1 MKKIRNLFRL
11 LAVLSS
17 GRWGIALISAIFP
30 SIIMMGFGVFLAIK
44 YGYLLEMSIAIA
56 VSTLVFTI
64 PLFISSRS
72 SRDSSSRS
80 SRRSSSTEP
89 FSNKESDGLGEDASE
104 SESESESQHNKAD
117 INDVLVKASTDWSQ
131 KELSIWNDSKHHVRQ
146 QLMVD
151 IEWGNLDQTGLEVLE
166 FVAKKFDKKSLD
178 FSIPE
183 GLKLFEE
190 VSRRYKLVVR
200 EHIPGI
206 EYLKVSYI
214 KAGYEAYDK
223 YGELGQKIVK
233 AAIWGNH
240 LKNLYL
246 NPLKVV
252 SDLGREQATSS
263 MTRGVVDDMQYAAKQ
278 ALLDEVA
285 AVAIDLYSGR
295 FSIEDEALRASDVS
309 ELDEQR
315 FAPELE
321 PVRIVLVGQT
331 SSGKSSL
338 INALKQELVAEV
350 DVLPSTDTSTVYN
363 AFVDDNDVRVVDLQG
378 LDGNPKTEALML
390 KEMTQADVVLWVLK
404 ANQSARDLDKQLKDR
419 FDAFYDDPKNISRKK
434 PIVVSVVNQVDR
446 LKPVDDW
453 QPPYDLENPTSTKA
467 KIIAQALEYN
477 HILLQTDIVLPLAIA
492 PEKVQFGLDILRQT
506 LIERIADA
514 NNVQRNRQ
522 RLEAMNRGTS
532 VKGQL
537 NKAVKAGKKVAPS
550 ALKAATPKL
559 AEMAIKQVVKKK

>member
-11 LAVLSS
+11 LAVLSR
-17 GRWGIALISAIFP
+17 GRWGIALISAVFP
-30 SIIMMGFGVFLAIK
+30 SIIMIGFGLFLAIK

-56 VSTLVFTI
+56 VSTLIFTV
-64 PLFISSRS
+64 PLYISSRS
-72 SRDSSSRS
+72 SHKSSYSDSSL
-80 SRRSSSTEP
+80 
-89 FSNKESDGLGEDASE
+89 NKESDDELKVEPLHKKTAIDDA
-104 SESESESQHNKAD
+104 
-117 INDVLVKASTDWSQ
+117 LVKASIDWSQ
-131 KELSIWNDSKHHVRQ
+131 NELSIWNDSKHHVRQ
-146 QLMVD
+146 QLMVN
-151 IEWGNLDQTGLEVLE
+151 IEWGNLDQTGLEILE

-190 VSRRYKLVVR
+190 VSRRYKLVVK

-246 NPLKVV
+246 NPLKVI

-263 MTRGVVDDMQYAAKQ
+263 MTRGVVEDMQYAAKQ

-295 FSIEDEALRASDVS
+295 FSIEDEALTASDVS
-309 ELDEQR
+309 EIDKQR
-315 FAPELE
+315 FASELE

-378 LDGNPKTEALML
+378 LDGNAKTEALML

-404 ANQSARDLDKQLKDR
+404 ANQSARDLDRQLKDR
-419 FDAFYDDPKNISRKK
+419 FDAFYNDSKNISRQK

-453 QPPYDLENPTSTKA
+453 QPPYDIENPASAKA

-492 PEKVQFGLDILRQT
+492 PEKAQFGLDVLRQT
-506 LIERIADA
+506 LLERIADA

-522 RLEAMNRGTS
+522 RFEAIKRGTS

-537 NKAVKAGKKVAPS
+537 NKAVKASKKVAPS

-559 AEMAIKQVVKKK
+559 VEMAIKQVVKKT

>member
-72 SRDSSSRS
+72 SSRS
-80 SRRSSSTEP
+80 SNKES
-89 FSNKESDGLGEDASE
+89 FSNKESGGLGEDTAE
-104 SESESESQHNKAD
+104 AESQHKKAD
-117 INDVLVKASTDWSQ
+117 INDALVKASADWSQ

-295 FSIEDEALRASDVS
+295 FSIEDEALKVSDVS

-419 FDAFYDDPKNISRKK
+419 FDAFYDDPNNISRKK

-492 PEKVQFGLDILRQT
+492 PEKVQFGLDTLRQT

-522 RLEAMNRGTS
+522 RLEAMKRGTS

>member
-30 SIIMMGFGVFLAIK
+30 SIIMMGFGVFLAVK

-72 SRDSSSRS
+72 SR
-80 SRRSSSTEP
+80 EP
-89 FSNKESDGLGEDASE
+89 TYSDASANPASEGETE
-104 SESESESQHNKAD
+104 SPTKSAD
-117 INDVLVKASTDWSQ
+117 TDDALVNDAMVKASDEWSQ
-131 KELSIWNDSKHHVRQ
+131 AELSIWNDSKHYVRQ
-146 QLMVD
+146 QLMVE
-151 IEWGNLDQTGLEVLE
+151 IEWGNLDQTGIEVLE

-223 YGELGQKIVK
+223 YGELGQKVVK
-233 AAIWGNH
+233 AVIWGNH

-246 NPLKVV
+246 NPLKVI
-252 SDLGREQATSS
+252 SDLGREQATAS
-263 MTRGVVDDMQYAAKQ
+263 MTKGVVDDMQYAAKQ

-295 FSIEDEALRASDVS
+295 FSIEDEALTVSDVS
-309 ELDEQR
+309 EVDEKR

-378 LDGNPKTEALML
+378 LDGNAKTEVLML

-419 FDAFYDDPKNISRKK
+419 FDAFYDDPKNISRKR

-446 LKPVDDW
+446 LKPVDEW
-453 QPPYDLENPTSTKA
+453 QPPYDLENPTSAKA

-477 HILLQTDIVLPLAIA
+477 QTLLQPDIALPLAIT
-492 PEKVQFGLDILRQT
+492 PEKAEFGLDTLRQT
-506 LIERIADA
+506 LLERIADA

-522 RLEAMNRGTS
+522 RFEAMKRGTS

>member
-72 SRDSSSRS
+72 SSRS
-80 SRRSSSTEP
+80 SNKES
-89 FSNKESDGLGEDASE
+89 FSNKESGGLAEDTAE
-104 SESESESQHNKAD
+104 AESQHKKAD
-117 INDVLVKASTDWSQ
+117 INDALVKASADWSQ

-223 YGELGQKIVK
+223 YGELGQKIFK

-246 NPLKVV
+246 NPLKVI
-252 SDLGREQATSS
+252 SDLGREQATAT

-295 FSIEDEALRASDVS
+295 FSIEDEALKVSDVS

-363 AFVDDNDVRVVDLQG
+363 SFVDDNDVRVVDLQG

-492 PEKVQFGLDILRQT
+492 PEKVQFGLDTLRQT

-522 RLEAMNRGTS
+522 RLEAMKRGSS

-537 NKAVKAGKKVAPS
+537 NKAVKVGKKVAPS

-559 AEMAIKQVVKKK
+559 AEMAIKQAVKKK

>member
-30 SIIMMGFGVFLAIK
+30 SIIMMAFGLFLAIK

-72 SRDSSSRS
+72 SRKPTYSDSSSHD
-80 SRRSSSTEP
+80 
-89 FSNKESDGLGEDASE
+89 ESDDQPEAGASPKN
-104 SESESESQHNKAD
+104 SD
-117 INDVLVKASTDWSQ
+117 INDALVKASDEWSQ
-131 KELSIWNDSKHHVRQ
+131 AELSIWNDSKHHVRQ

-246 NPLKVV
+246 NPLKVI

-263 MTRGVVDDMQYAAKQ
+263 MTKGVVDDMQYAAKQ

-309 ELDEQR
+309 EIDEQR

-378 LDGNPKTEALML
+378 LDGNAKTEALML

-404 ANQSARDLDKQLKDR
+404 ANQSARELDKQLKGK
-419 FDAFYDDPKNISRKK
+419 FDTFYGDPKNISRKK

-446 LKPVDDW
+446 LKPVDEW
-453 QPPYDLENPTSTKA
+453 QPPYDLENPTSAKA

-477 HILLQTDIVLPLAIA
+477 HILLQSDIVLPLAIA
-492 PEKVQFGLDILRQT
+492 PEKTIFGLEALKQM
-506 LIERIADA
+506 LIEGIADA

-522 RLEAMNRGTS
+522 RLEAMKRGTS

-537 NKAVKAGKKVAPS
+537 NKVVKAGKKVAPS

>member
-1 MKKIRNLFRL
+1 MKKIKNLFRL

-30 SIIMMGFGVFLAIK
+30 SIIMMGFGLFLAIK

-56 VSTLVFTI
+56 VSTLLFTI
-64 PLFISSRS
+64 PLYISSRS
-72 SRDSSSRS
+72 SRN
-80 SRRSSSTEP
+80 STNSDAET
-89 FSNKESDGLGEDASE
+89 NTTDETQTESLSHNIDDA
-104 SESESESQHNKAD
+104 
-117 INDVLVKASTDWSQ
+117 LVKASHEWSQ
-131 KELSIWNDSKHHVRQ
+131 AELSIWNDSKHYVRQ
-146 QLMVD
+146 QLVDD
-151 IEWGNLDQTGLEVLE
+151 IEWGNLDQTGLQVLE
-166 FVAKKFDKKSLD
+166 FVAKKFSKKSLD

-190 VSRRYKLVVR
+190 VSRRYKVVVK

-223 YGELGQKIVK
+223 YGELGQKIFK

-246 NPLKVV
+246 NPLKVI
-252 SDLGREQATSS
+252 SDLGREQATAS
-263 MTRGVVDDMQYAAKQ
+263 MTKGVVDDMQYAAKQ

-295 FSIEDEALRASDVS
+295 FSIEDEALKASDVS
-309 ELDEQR
+309 EVDEKR

-331 SSGKSSL
+331 SSGKSS
-338 INALKQELVAEV
+338 IVNALKEEMVAEV
-350 DVLPSTDTSTVYN
+350 DVLPSTDSSTVYN

-378 LDGNPKTEALML
+378 LDGNAKTEAVML

-404 ANQSARDLDKQLKDR
+404 ANQSARELDKQLKDK
-419 FDAFYDDPKNISRKK
+419 FDAFYEDPKNISRKQ
-434 PIVVSVVNQVDR
+434 PIVITIVNQVDR
-446 LKPVDDW
+446 LKPVEEW
-453 QPPYDLENPTSTKA
+453 QPPYDLDNPTSAKA
-467 KIIAQALEYN
+467 KIIVQALEYN
-477 HILLQTDIVLPLAIA
+477 QTLLKPDIALPLAIA
-492 PEKVQFGLDILRQT
+492 PEKIQFGLEALKQT
-506 LIERIADA
+506 LIEHIADA

-522 RLEAMNRGTS
+522 RLEAINRGTS

-537 NKAVKAGKKVAPS
+537 NKAMKAGKKVAPS

-559 AEMAIKQVVKKK
+559 AEMAIKQVTKKK

>member
-30 SIIMMGFGVFLAIK
+30 SLIMMGFGVFLAIK

-72 SRDSSSRS
+72 SRKPTYSNESANPASEGE
-80 SRRSSSTEP
+80 TEP
-89 FSNKESDGLGEDASE
+89 SSKS
-104 SESESESQHNKAD
+104 AD
-117 INDVLVKASTDWSQ
+117 INDVLVNDALVNDAMVKASDEWSQ
-131 KELSIWNDSKHHVRQ
+131 AELLIWNDSKHYVRQ
-146 QLMVD
+146 QLSNE

-190 VSRRYKLVVR
+190 VSRRYKLVVK

-223 YGELGQKIVK
+223 YGELGQKIFK

-246 NPLKVV
+246 NPLKVI
-252 SDLGREQATSS
+252 SDLGREQATST
-263 MTRGVVDDMQYAAKQ
+263 MTKGVVDDMQYAAKQ

-295 FSIEDEALRASDVS
+295 FSIEDEALTASDVS

-378 LDGNPKTEALML
+378 LDGNAKTEALML

-404 ANQSARDLDKQLKDR
+404 ANQSARDLDRQLKDR
-419 FDAFYDDPKNISRKK
+419 FDAFYNDSKNISRKK

-446 LKPVDDW
+446 LKPVDEW
-453 QPPYDLENPTSTKA
+453 KPPYDLENPTSAKA

-492 PEKVQFGLDILRQT
+492 PEKAQFGLDVLRQT
-506 LIERIADA
+506 LLERIADA

-522 RLEAMNRGTS
+522 RFEAMKRGTS

-537 NKAVKAGKKVAPS
+537 NKAVNAGKKVAPS

>member
-72 SRDSSSRS
+72 SR
-80 SRRSSSTEP
+80 EP
-89 FSNKESDGLGEDASE
+89 TYSDTSANPASE
-104 SESESESQHNKAD
+104 GETESSPKNTDTDDALV
-117 INDVLVKASTDWSQ
+117 NDAMVKASDDWSQ

-252 SDLGREQATSS
+252 SDIGREQATSS

-295 FSIEDEALRASDVS
+295 FSIEDEALKASDVS

-453 QPPYDLENPTSTKA
+453 QPPYDLENPTSNKA

-492 PEKVQFGLDILRQT
+492 PEKVQFGLDTLRQT

-522 RLEAMNRGTS
+522 RLEAMKRGTS

-559 AEMAIKQVVKKK
+559 AEVAIKQVVKKK

>member
-30 SIIMMGFGVFLAIK
+30 SIIMMAFGLFLAIK

-72 SRDSSSRS
+72 SRKPTYSDSSSHD
-80 SRRSSSTEP
+80 
-89 FSNKESDGLGEDASE
+89 ESDDQPEGGASPKN
-104 SESESESQHNKAD
+104 SD
-117 INDVLVKASTDWSQ
+117 INDALVKASDEWSQ
-131 KELSIWNDSKHHVRQ
+131 AELSIWNDSKHHVRQ

-246 NPLKVV
+246 NPLKVI

-263 MTRGVVDDMQYAAKQ
+263 MTKGVVDDMQYAAKQ

-309 ELDEQR
+309 EIDEQR

-378 LDGNPKTEALML
+378 LDGNAKTEALML

-404 ANQSARDLDKQLKDR
+404 ANQSARELDKQLKGK

-446 LKPVDDW
+446 LKPVDEW
-453 QPPYDLENPTSTKA
+453 QPPYDLENPTSAKA

-477 HILLQTDIVLPLAIA
+477 HILLQSDIVLPLAIA
-492 PEKVQFGLDILRQT
+492 PEKTIFGLEALKQM
-506 LIERIADA
+506 LIEGIADA

-522 RLEAMNRGTS
+522 RLEAMKRGTS

>member
-11 LAVLSS
+11 LAALSS

-30 SIIMMGFGVFLAIK
+30 SIIMMGFGLFLAIK

-56 VSTLVFTI
+56 VSTLLFTI
-64 PLFISSRS
+64 PLYISSRS
-72 SRDSSSRS
+72 SRNSSNSIP
-80 SRRSSSTEP
+80 STFTTNE
-89 FSNKESDGLGEDASE
+89 ASE
-104 SESESESQHNKAD
+104 EIITQPSSHNIDDA
-117 INDVLVKASTDWSQ
+117 LVKASSDWSQ
-131 KELSIWNDSKHHVRQ
+131 AEMSIWNDSKHYVRL
-146 QLMVD
+146 QLVDD
-151 IEWGNLDQTGLEVLE
+151 IEWGNLDQTGIQVLE

-190 VSRRYKLVVR
+190 VSRRYKLVVK

-223 YGELGQKIVK
+223 YGELGQKIFK

-246 NPLKVV
+246 NPFKVI
-252 SDLGREQATSS
+252 SDLGREQATAS
-263 MTRGVVDDMQYAAKQ
+263 MTKGVVDDMQYAAKQ

-295 FSIEDEALRASDVS
+295 FSIEDEALKASDVS
-309 ELDEQR
+309 ELDEKH

-331 SSGKSSL
+331 SSGKSSV
-338 INALKQELVAEV
+338 INALKEEMVAEV
-350 DVLPSTDTSTVYN
+350 DVLPSTDSSTVYS

-378 LDGNPKTEALML
+378 LDGTSKTEEEML

-404 ANQSARDLDKQLKDR
+404 ANQSARELDKQLKDK
-419 FDAFYDDPKNISRKK
+419 FDAFYDDPKNISRKQ
-434 PIVVSVVNQVDR
+434 PVVITIVNQVDR
-446 LKPVDDW
+446 LKPAEEW
-453 QPPYDLENPTSTKA
+453 QPPYDFSNPTSVKA

-477 HILLQTDIVLPLAIA
+477 RILLKSDVVLPLAIA
-492 PEKVQFGLDILRQT
+492 PEKVQFGLEALKQT

-522 RLEAMNRGTS
+522 RLEAINRGTS

-537 NKAVKAGKKVAPS
+537 NKAMKAGKKAAPS
-550 ALKAATPKL
+550 ALKAASPKL
-559 AEMAIKQVVKKK
+559 AEMAIKQVIKKK

>member
-11 LAVLSS
+11 LSALSS

-30 SIIMMGFGVFLAIK
+30 SLIMMGFGLFLAVK

-56 VSTLVFTI
+56 VSTLLFTI
-64 PLFISSRS
+64 PLYISSRS
-72 SRDSSSRS
+72 SRNSTNSDAEVNTRDEVK
-80 SRRSSSTEP
+80 TEP
-89 FSNKESDGLGEDASE
+89 SNHNIDDA
-104 SESESESQHNKAD
+104 
-117 INDVLVKASTDWSQ
+117 LVKASNEWSQ
-131 KELSIWNDSKHHVRQ
+131 AELSIWNGSKHYVRQ
-146 QLMVD
+146 QLVDD
-151 IEWGNLDQTGLEVLE
+151 IEWGNLDQIGLEVLE
-166 FVAKKFDKKSLD
+166 FVAKKFNKKSLD

-190 VSRRYKLVVR
+190 VSRRYKLVVK

-223 YGELGQKIVK
+223 YGELGQNIFK

-246 NPLKVV
+246 NPLKVI
-252 SDLGREQATSS
+252 SDLGREQATAS
-263 MTRGVVDDMQYAAKQ
+263 MTKGVVDDMQYAAKQ

-295 FSIEDEALRASDVS
+295 FSIEDESMRASEVS
-309 ELDEQR
+309 EADEKR

-321 PVRIVLVGQT
+321 PVRVVLVGQT

-338 INALKQELVAEV
+338 INALKEEMVAEV
-350 DVLPSTDTSTVYN
+350 DVLPSTDSSTVYN

-378 LDGNPKTEALML
+378 LDGNPKTEAVML

-404 ANQSARDLDKQLKDR
+404 ANQSARELDKQLKDK
-419 FDAFYDDPKNISRKK
+419 FDAFYDDPKNISRKQ
-434 PIVVSVVNQVDR
+434 PIVITIVNQVDR
-446 LKPVDDW
+446 LKPVDEW
-453 QPPYDLENPTSTKA
+453 QPPYDLDNPTTAKA
-467 KIIAQALEYN
+467 KIISQALEYN
-477 HILLQTDIVLPLAIA
+477 QALLKPDIALPLAIA
-492 PEKVQFGLDILRQT
+492 PEKIQFGLEALKQT
-506 LIERIADA
+506 LIEHIADA

-522 RLEAMNRGTS
+522 RLEAINRGTS

-537 NKAVKAGKKVAPS
+537 NKVVKAGKKVAPS
-550 ALKAATPKL
+550 ALKAASPKL
-559 AEMAIKQVVKKK
+559 AEMAIKQVTKKK

>member
-72 SRDSSSRS
+72 SSRS
-80 SRRSSSTEP
+80 SNKES
-89 FSNKESDGLGEDASE
+89 FSNKESGGLGEDTAE
-104 SESESESQHNKAD
+104 AESQHKKAD
-117 INDVLVKASTDWSQ
+117 MVKASADWSQ

-146 QLMVD
+146 QLMGD

-200 EHIPGI
+200 EHILGI

-223 YGELGQKIVK
+223 YGELGQKIFK

-246 NPLKVV
+246 NPLKVI
-252 SDLGREQATSS
+252 SDLGREQATAT

-295 FSIEDEALRASDVS
+295 FSIEDEALKVSDVS

-404 ANQSARDLDKQLKDR
+404 ANQSARDLDKQLKDK

-492 PEKVQFGLDILRQT
+492 PEKVQFGLDTLRQT

-522 RLEAMNRGTS
+522 RLEAMKRGSS

-537 NKAVKAGKKVAPS
+537 NKAVKVGKKVAPS
-550 ALKAATPKL
+550 VLKAATPKL
-559 AEMAIKQVVKKK
+559 AEMAIKQAVKKK

>member
-72 SRDSSSRS
+72 SSRS
-80 SRRSSSTEP
+80 SNKEP
-89 FSNKESDGLGEDASE
+89 FSNKESGGLGEDTAE
-104 SESESESQHNKAD
+104 AESQHKKAD
-117 INDVLVKASTDWSQ
+117 INDALVKASADWSQ

-223 YGELGQKIVK
+223 YGELGQKIFK

-246 NPLKVV
+246 NPLKVI
-252 SDLGREQATSS
+252 SDLGREQATAT

-295 FSIEDEALRASDVS
+295 FSIEDEALKVSDVS

-467 KIIAQALEYN
+467 KIIAQALEHN

-492 PEKVQFGLDILRQT
+492 PEKVQFGLDTLRQT

-522 RLEAMNRGTS
+522 RLEAMKRGTS

>member
-11 LAVLSS
+11 LSALSS

-30 SIIMMGFGVFLAIK
+30 SLIMMGFGLFLAFK

-56 VSTLVFTI
+56 VSTLLFTI
-64 PLFISSRS
+64 PLYISSRS
-72 SRDSSSRS
+72 TRN
-80 SRRSSSTEP
+80 STNSDAAKNTKDET
-89 FSNKESDGLGEDASE
+89 KTESLSHNIDDA
-104 SESESESQHNKAD
+104 
-117 INDVLVKASTDWSQ
+117 LVKASNEWSQ
-131 KELSIWNDSKHHVRQ
+131 AELSIWNDSKHYIRQ
-146 QLMVD
+146 QLVDD
-151 IEWGNLDQTGLEVLE
+151 IEWGNLDQTGLQVLE
-166 FVAKKFDKKSLD
+166 FVAKKFGKKSLD

-190 VSRRYKLVVR
+190 VSRRYKLVVK

-223 YGELGQKIVK
+223 YGELGQKIFK

-246 NPLKVV
+246 NPLKVI
-252 SDLGREQATSS
+252 SDLGREQATAS
-263 MTRGVVDDMQYAAKQ
+263 MTKGVVDDMQYAAKQ

-295 FSIEDEALRASDVS
+295 FSIEDESMRASEVS
-309 ELDEQR
+309 EADEKR

-338 INALKQELVAEV
+338 INALKEEMVAEV

-378 LDGNPKTEALML
+378 LDGNPKTEAVML

-404 ANQSARDLDKQLKDR
+404 ANQSARELDKQLKDK
-419 FDAFYDDPKNISRKK
+419 FDAFYDDPKNISRKQ
-434 PIVVSVVNQVDR
+434 PIVITIVNQVDR
-446 LKPVDDW
+446 LKPVDEW
-453 QPPYDLENPTSTKA
+453 QPPYDLDNPTTAKA

-477 HILLQTDIVLPLAIA
+477 QTLLKPDIALPLAIA
-492 PEKVQFGLDILRQT
+492 PEKIQFGLEALKQT
-506 LIERIADA
+506 LIQHIADA

-522 RLEAMNRGTS
+522 RLEAINRGTS

-537 NKAVKAGKKVAPS
+537 NKVVKAGKKVAPS
-550 ALKAATPKL
+550 ALKAASPKL
-559 AEMAIKQVVKKK
+559 AEMAIKQVTKKK

>member
-30 SIIMMGFGVFLAIK
+30 SLIMMGFGLFLAVK

-64 PLFISSRS
+64 PLYISSRS
-72 SRDSSSRS
+72 SRE
-80 SRRSSSTEP
+80 STY
-89 FSNKESDGLGEDASE
+89 SNASANSASE
-104 SESESESQHNKAD
+104 SDAESSPKSAD
-117 INDVLVKASTDWSQ
+117 TDVLVNDALVKDAMVKASDEWSQ
-131 KELSIWNDSKHHVRQ
+131 VELLIWNDSKHYVRQ
-146 QLMVD
+146 QLSNE

-190 VSRRYKLVVR
+190 VSRRYKLVVK

-223 YGELGQKIVK
+223 YGELGQKIFK

-246 NPLKVV
+246 NPLKVI
-252 SDLGREQATSS
+252 SDLGREQATST
-263 MTRGVVDDMQYAAKQ
+263 MTKGVVDDMQYAAKQ

-295 FSIEDEALRASDVS
+295 FSIEDESLRASDVS
-309 ELDEQR
+309 EVDEQR

-378 LDGNPKTEALML
+378 LDGNAKTEALML

-404 ANQSARDLDKQLKDR
+404 ANQSARELDKQLKGK

-446 LKPVDDW
+446 LKPVDEW
-453 QPPYDLENPTSTKA
+453 QPPYDLGNPTSGKG

-477 HILLQTDIVLPLAIA
+477 QTLLQPDIVLPLAIA
-492 PEKVQFGLDILRQT
+492 PEKAQFGLDALRQT
-506 LIERIADA
+506 LLERIADA

-522 RLEAMNRGTS
+522 RFEAMKRGTS

>member
-80 SRRSSSTEP
+80 SSTEP

-104 SESESESQHNKAD
+104 SEAESQHNKAD
-117 INDVLVKASTDWSQ
+117 IKDALVRASTDWSQ

-146 QLMVD
+146 QLLVD
-151 IEWGNLDQTGLEVLE
+151 IEWGNIDQTGLEVLE

-295 FSIEDEALRASDVS
+295 FSIEDEALKASDVS

-492 PEKVQFGLDILRQT
+492 PEKVQFGLDTLRAL
-506 LIERIADA
+506 LI
-514 NNVQRNRQ
+514 
-522 RLEAMNRGTS
+522 
-532 VKGQL
+532 K
-537 NKAVKAGKKVAPS
+537 S
-550 ALKAATPKL
+550 A
-559 AEMAIKQVVKKK
+559 

>member
-17 GRWGIALISAIFP
+17 GRWGIALISAVLP
-30 SIIMMGFGVFLAIK
+30 SIIMMGFGIFLAIK
-44 YGYLLEMSIAIA
+44 YGYLLEMSIVIV
-56 VSTLVFTI
+56 VSTLFFTI
-64 PLFISSRS
+64 PLYVSSRS
-72 SRDSSSRS
+72 SRQALYRQSVIHKSPSN
-80 SRRSSSTEP
+80 TEQ
-89 FSNKESDGLGEDASE
+89 NGMGDSE
-104 SESESESQHNKAD
+104 SEIKHDNID
-117 INDVLVKASTDWSQ
+117 INDALVKASLDWSQ
-131 KELSIWNDSKHHVRQ
+131 KELSIWNESKHYVRQ

-151 IEWGNLDQTGLEVLE
+151 VEWGNLDQTGLEILE
-166 FVAKKFDKKSLD
+166 FVAEKFDKKPLD

-200 EHIPGI
+200 GHIPGI

-214 KAGYEAYDK
+214 KAGYEAYDR
-223 YGELGQKIVK
+223 YGELGLKIVK

-263 MTRGVVDDMQYAAKQ
+263 MTKGVVDDMQYAAKQ

-295 FSIEDEALRASDVS
+295 FSIEDEALRTSEVS

-350 DVLPSTDTSTVYN
+350 DVLPSTDASTVYN

-378 LDGNPKTEALML
+378 LDGNAKTEVLML

-404 ANQSARDLDKQLKDR
+404 ANQSARELDKQLKDK

-434 PIVVSVVNQVDR
+434 PIVISVVNQVDR
-446 LKPVDDW
+446 LKPVNDW
-453 QPPYDLENPTSTKA
+453 QPPYDLGNPTSTKA
-467 KIIAQALEYN
+467 KTIAQALEYN
-477 HILLQTDIVLPLAIA
+477 HMLLQTDIVLPLAIA
-492 PEKVQFGLDILRQT
+492 PEKVEFGLEALKRT
-506 LIERIADA
+506 LIEGIADA

-522 RLEAMNRGTS
+522 RLEAIKRGRS

-537 NKAVKAGKKVAPS
+537 NQAVNAGKKVAPS
-550 ALKAATPKL
+550 ALKAVTPKL
-559 AEMAIKQVVKKK
+559 AEMAIKQAVKKK

>member
-80 SRRSSSTEP
+80 SSTEP

-104 SESESESQHNKAD
+104 SQHNKAD
-117 INDVLVKASTDWSQ
+117 INDALVKASTDWSQ

-263 MTRGVVDDMQYAAKQ
+263 MTRGVVDDIQYAAKQ

-295 FSIEDEALRASDVS
+295 FSIEDEALKASDVS

-492 PEKVQFGLDILRQT
+492 PEKEQFGLDILRQT

-522 RLEAMNRGTS
+522 RLEAMKRGTS

>member
-11 LAVLSS
+11 LSALSS

-30 SIIMMGFGVFLAIK
+30 SLIMMGFGLFLAIK

-56 VSTLVFTI
+56 VSTLLFTI
-64 PLFISSRS
+64 PLYISSRAS
-72 SRDSSSRS
+72 HH
-80 SRRSSSTEP
+80 STNSKQSEKTTDEAREETTIEP
-89 FSNKESDGLGEDASE
+89 SNHNTDDA
-104 SESESESQHNKAD
+104 
-117 INDVLVKASTDWSQ
+117 LVKASIEWSQ
-131 KELSIWNDSKHHVRQ
+131 AELLIWNDSKYYVRQ
-146 QLMVD
+146 QLADD
-151 IEWGNLDQTGLEVLE
+151 IEWGNLDQTGLQVLE
-166 FVAKKFDKKSLD
+166 FVAKKFGKKSLD

-190 VSRRYKLVVR
+190 VSRRYKVVVKG
-200 EHIPGI
+200 HIPGI

-223 YGELGQKIVK
+223 YGELGQKIFK

-246 NPLKVV
+246 NPLKVI
-252 SDLGREQATSS
+252 SDLGREQATAS
-263 MTRGVVDDMQYAAKQ
+263 MTKGVVDDMQYAAKQ

-295 FSIEDEALRASDVS
+295 FSIEDESLRASEVS
-309 ELDEQR
+309 EADEKR

-338 INALKQELVAEV
+338 INALKEEMVAEV
-350 DVLPSTDTSTVYN
+350 DVLPSTDSSTVYN

-378 LDGNPKTEALML
+378 LDGNAKTEAVML

-404 ANQSARDLDKQLKDR
+404 ANQSARELDKQLKDK
-419 FDAFYDDPKNISRKK
+419 FDAFYDDPKNISRKQ
-434 PIVVSVVNQVDR
+434 PIVVTVVNQVDQ
-446 LKPVDDW
+446 LKPVEEW
-453 QPPYDLENPTSTKA
+453 QPPYGLDNPTSAKA
-467 KIIAQALEYN
+467 KIIAQALDYN
-477 HILLQTDIVLPLAIA
+477 QALLKPDIALPLAIA
-492 PEKVQFGLDILRQT
+492 PDKPQFGLEALKQT
-506 LIERIADA
+506 LIEHIADA

-522 RLEAMNRGTS
+522 RLEAINRGTS

-550 ALKAATPKL
+550 ALKAASPKL
-559 AEMAIKQVVKKK
+559 ADMVIKQVTKRK

>member
-30 SIIMMGFGVFLAIK
+30 SLIMMGFGLFLAVK

-64 PLFISSRS
+64 PLYISSRS
-72 SRDSSSRS
+72 SRQP
-80 SRRSSSTEP
+80 TY
-89 FSNKESDGLGEDASE
+89 SNASANSASE
-104 SESESESQHNKAD
+104 GEAESSPKTAD
-117 INDVLVKASTDWSQ
+117 PLINDAMVKASDEWSQ
-131 KELSIWNDSKHHVRQ
+131 AELLIWNDSKHYVRQ
-146 QLMVD
+146 QLSNE

-166 FVAKKFDKKSLD
+166 FVATKFDKKSLD

-190 VSRRYKLVVR
+190 VSRRYKLVVK

-223 YGELGQKIVK
+223 YGELGQKIFK

-246 NPLKVV
+246 NPLKVI
-252 SDLGREQATSS
+252 SDLGREQATST
-263 MTRGVVDDMQYAAKQ
+263 MTKGVVDDMQYAAKQ

-295 FSIEDEALRASDVS
+295 FSIEDESLRASDVS
-309 ELDEQR
+309 EADEKR

-378 LDGNPKTEALML
+378 LDGNAKTEALML

-404 ANQSARDLDKQLKDR
+404 ANQSARELDKQLKGK

-434 PIVVSVVNQVDR
+434 PILVTVVNQVDR
-446 LKPVDDW
+446 LKPVDEW
-453 QPPYDLENPTSTKA
+453 QPPYDLDNPTSAKG

-477 HILLQTDIVLPLAIA
+477 QTLLQPDIALPLAIA
-492 PEKVQFGLDILRQT
+492 PEKAQFGLDALRQT
-506 LIERIADA
+506 LLERIADA

-522 RLEAMNRGTS
+522 RFEAMKRGTS

>member
-1 MKKIRNLFRL
+1 MKKIKNLFRL

-30 SIIMMGFGVFLAIK
+30 SIIMMGFGLFLAIK
-44 YGYLLEMSIAIA
+44 YGYLLELSIAIA
-56 VSTLVFTI
+56 VSTLLFTI
-64 PLFISSRS
+64 PLYISSRS
-72 SRDSSSRS
+72 SRN
-80 SRRSSSTEP
+80 STNSDAE
-89 FSNKESDGLGEDASE
+89 SNITDETQTESLSHNIDDA
-104 SESESESQHNKAD
+104 
-117 INDVLVKASTDWSQ
+117 LVKASNEWSQ
-131 KELSIWNDSKHHVRQ
+131 AELSIWNDSKHYVRQ
-146 QLMVD
+146 QLVDD
-151 IEWGNLDQTGLEVLE
+151 IEWGNLDQTGLQVLE
-166 FVAKKFDKKSLD
+166 FVAKKFGKKSLD

-190 VSRRYKLVVR
+190 VSRRYKVVVN

-223 YGELGQKIVK
+223 YGELGQKIFK

-246 NPLKVV
+246 NPLKVI
-252 SDLGREQATSS
+252 SDLGREQATAS
-263 MTRGVVDDMQYAAKQ
+263 MTKGVVDDMQYAAKQ

-295 FSIEDEALRASDVS
+295 FSIEDEALKASGVS
-309 ELDEQR
+309 EVDEKR
-315 FAPELE
+315 FAHELE

-331 SSGKSSL
+331 SSGKSSI
-338 INALKQELVAEV
+338 INALKEEMVAEV
-350 DVLPSTDTSTVYN
+350 DVLPSTDSSTVYN

-378 LDGNPKTEALML
+378 LDGNAKTEAVML

-404 ANQSARDLDKQLKDR
+404 ANQSARELDKQLKDK
-419 FDAFYDDPKNISRKK
+419 FDAFYDDPKNISRKQ
-434 PIVVSVVNQVDR
+434 PIVITVVNQVDR
-446 LKPVDDW
+446 LKPAEEW
-453 QPPYDLENPTSTKA
+453 QPPYDLDNPTSAKA

-477 HILLQTDIVLPLAIA
+477 QTLLKPDIALPLAIA
-492 PEKVQFGLDILRQT
+492 PEKVQFGLEALKQT
-506 LIERIADA
+506 LIEHIADA

-522 RLEAMNRGTS
+522 RLEAINRGTS

-537 NKAVKAGKKVAPS
+537 NKAMKAGKKVAPS

-559 AEMAIKQVVKKK
+559 AELAIKQVTKKK

>member
-1 MKKIRNLFRL
+1 MKKIKNLFRL

-30 SIIMMGFGVFLAIK
+30 SIIMMGFGLFLAIK
-44 YGYLLEMSIAIA
+44 YGYLLELSIAIA
-56 VSTLVFTI
+56 VSTLLFTI
-64 PLFISSRS
+64 PLYISSRS
-72 SRDSSSRS
+72 SRNSTNSDAESNITDETQTESSSH
-80 SRRSSSTEP
+80 
-89 FSNKESDGLGEDASE
+89 NIDDA
-104 SESESESQHNKAD
+104 
-117 INDVLVKASTDWSQ
+117 LVKASNEWSQ
-131 KELSIWNDSKHHVRQ
+131 AELSIWNESKHYVRQ
-146 QLMVD
+146 QLVDD
-151 IEWGNLDQTGLEVLE
+151 IEWGNLDQTGLQVLE
-166 FVAKKFDKKSLD
+166 FVAKKFGKKSLD

-190 VSRRYKLVVR
+190 VSRRYRVVVK

-223 YGELGQKIVK
+223 YGELGQKIFK

-246 NPLKVV
+246 NPLKVI
-252 SDLGREQATSS
+252 SDLGREQATAS
-263 MTRGVVDDMQYAAKQ
+263 MTKGVVDDMQYAAKQ

-295 FSIEDEALRASDVS
+295 FSIEDEALKASDVS
-309 ELDEQR
+309 EVDEKR
-315 FAPELE
+315 FAHELE

-331 SSGKSSL
+331 SSGKSSI
-338 INALKQELVAEV
+338 INALKEEMVAEV
-350 DVLPSTDTSTVYN
+350 DVLPSTDSSTVYN

-378 LDGNPKTEALML
+378 LDGNAKTEAVML

-404 ANQSARDLDKQLKDR
+404 ANQSARELDKQLKDK
-419 FDAFYDDPKNISRKK
+419 FDAFYDDPKNISRKQ
-434 PIVVSVVNQVDR
+434 PIVITVVNQVDR
-446 LKPVDDW
+446 LKPAEEW
-453 QPPYDLENPTSTKA
+453 QPPYDLDNPTSAKA

-477 HILLQTDIVLPLAIA
+477 QTLLKPDIALPLAIA
-492 PEKVQFGLDILRQT
+492 PEKVQFGLEALKQT
-506 LIERIADA
+506 LIEHIADA

-522 RLEAMNRGTS
+522 RLEAINRGTS

-537 NKAVKAGKKVAPS
+537 NKAMKAGKKVAPS

-559 AEMAIKQVVKKK
+559 AEMAIKQVTKKK

>member
-80 SRRSSSTEP
+80 SSTEP

-104 SESESESQHNKAD
+104 SEAESQHNKAD
-117 INDVLVKASTDWSQ
+117 INDALVKASTDWSQ

-263 MTRGVVDDMQYAAKQ
+263 MTKGVVDDMQYAAKQ

-309 ELDEQR
+309 EIDEQR

-446 LKPVDDW
+446 LKPVDEW

-492 PEKVQFGLDILRQT
+492 PEKVQFGLDTLRQT

-522 RLEAMNRGTS
+522 RLEAMKRGTS

-550 ALKAATPKL
+550 ALKAATPKI

>member
-72 SRDSSSRS
+72 SSRS
-80 SRRSSSTEP
+80 SNKES
-89 FSNKESDGLGEDASE
+89 FSNKESGGLGEDTAE
-104 SESESESQHNKAD
+104 AESQHKKAD
-117 INDVLVKASTDWSQ
+117 INDALVKASADWSQ

-223 YGELGQKIVK
+223 YGELGQKIFK

-246 NPLKVV
+246 NPLKVI
-252 SDLGREQATSS
+252 SDLGREQATAT

-295 FSIEDEALRASDVS
+295 FSIEDEALKVSDVS

-492 PEKVQFGLDILRQT
+492 PEKVQFGLDTLRQT

-522 RLEAMNRGTS
+522 RLEAMKRGTS

-537 NKAVKAGKKVAPS
+537 NKAVKVGKKVAPS

>member
-30 SIIMMGFGVFLAIK
+30 SLIMMGFGLFLAVK

-56 VSTLVFTI
+56 VSTLLFTI
-64 PLFISSRS
+64 PLYISSRS
-72 SRDSSSRS
+72 SREPTYSNAFANLACEGETESSPKS
-80 SRRSSSTEP
+80 
-89 FSNKESDGLGEDASE
+89 
-104 SESESESQHNKAD
+104 AD
-117 INDVLVKASTDWSQ
+117 INDALVNDAMVKASDEWSQ
-131 KELSIWNDSKHHVRQ
+131 AELLIWNDSKHYVRQ
-146 QLMVD
+146 QLSGE

-190 VSRRYKLVVR
+190 VSRRYKLVVK

-223 YGELGQKIVK
+223 YGELGQKIFK

-246 NPLKVV
+246 NPLKVI
-252 SDLGREQATSS
+252 SDLGREQATST
-263 MTRGVVDDMQYAAKQ
+263 MTKGVVDDMQYAAKQ

-295 FSIEDEALRASDVS
+295 FSIEDEALTASDVS
-309 ELDEQR
+309 EVDEKR

-331 SSGKSSL
+331 SAGKSSL

-378 LDGNPKTEALML
+378 LDGNAKTEALML

-404 ANQSARDLDKQLKDR
+404 ANQSARELDKQLKGK

-453 QPPYDLENPTSTKA
+453 QPPYDLENPASAKA

-492 PEKVQFGLDILRQT
+492 PEKAQFGLDVLRQT
-506 LIERIADA
+506 LLERIADA

-522 RLEAMNRGTS
+522 RFEAMKRGTS

-537 NKAVKAGKKVAPS
+537 NKAVKAGKKVAPN

-559 AEMAIKQVVKKK
+559 AEMVIKQVVKKK

>member
-72 SRDSSSRS
+72 SSRS
-80 SRRSSSTEP
+80 SNKES
-89 FSNKESDGLGEDASE
+89 FSNKESGGLGEDTAE
-104 SESESESQHNKAD
+104 AESQHKKAD
-117 INDVLVKASTDWSQ
+117 INDALVKASADWSQ

-223 YGELGQKIVK
+223 YGELGQKIFK

-246 NPLKVV
+246 NPLKVI

-295 FSIEDEALRASDVS
+295 FSIEDEALKASDVS

-419 FDAFYDDPKNISRKK
+419 FDAFYDDPNNISRKK

-492 PEKVQFGLDILRQT
+492 PEKVQFGLDTLRQT

-522 RLEAMNRGTS
+522 RLEAMKRGSS

-537 NKAVKAGKKVAPS
+537 NKAVKVGKKVAPS
-550 ALKAATPKL
+550 VLKAATPKL
-559 AEMAIKQVVKKK
+559 AEMAIKQAVKKK

>member
-30 SIIMMGFGVFLAIK
+30 SIIMMGFGVFLAVK

-56 VSTLVFTI
+56 MSTLVFTI
-64 PLFISSRS
+64 PVYISSRS
-72 SRDSSSRS
+72 SRQPTYSKVPANPEREGETESSPKSAD
-80 SRRSSSTEP
+80 TNEALV
-89 FSNKESDGLGEDASE
+89 KDAM
-104 SESESESQHNKAD
+104 
-117 INDVLVKASTDWSQ
+117 VKASDEWSQ
-131 KELSIWNDSKHHVRQ
+131 AELLIWNDSKHYVRQ
-146 QLMVD
+146 QLSD
-151 IEWGNLDQTGLEVLE
+151 EIEWGNLDQTGLEVLE

-190 VSRRYKLVVR
+190 VSRRYKLVVK

-223 YGELGQKIVK
+223 YGELGQKIFK

-246 NPLKVV
+246 NPLKVI
-252 SDLGREQATSS
+252 SDLGREQATST
-263 MTRGVVDDMQYAAKQ
+263 MTKGVVDDMQYAAKQ

-295 FSIEDEALRASDVS
+295 FSIEDEALKASDVS

-321 PVRIVLVGQT
+321 PLRIVLVGQT

-378 LDGNPKTEALML
+378 LDGNAKTEALML

-404 ANQSARDLDKQLKDR
+404 ANQSARELDKQLKGK

-434 PIVVSVVNQVDR
+434 PILVTVVNQVDR
-446 LKPVDDW
+446 LKPVDEW
-453 QPPYDLENPTSTKA
+453 QPPYDLDNPTSAKG

-477 HILLQTDIVLPLAIA
+477 QTLLQPDIALPLAIA
-492 PEKVQFGLDILRQT
+492 PEKAQFGLDALRQT
-506 LIERIADA
+506 LLERIADA

-522 RLEAMNRGTS
+522 RFEAMKRGTS

>member
-30 SIIMMGFGVFLAIK
+30 SLIMMGFGLFLAVK

-72 SRDSSSRS
+72 SS
-80 SRRSSSTEP
+80 RSSSTEP
-89 FSNKESDGLGEDASE
+89 FSNKESDGLGEDTAE
-104 SESESESQHNKAD
+104 AESQHNKAD
-117 INDVLVKASTDWSQ
+117 INDALVKASTDWSQ

-214 KAGYEAYDK
+214 KAGYAAYDK

-295 FSIEDEALRASDVS
+295 FSIEDEALKASDVS

-378 LDGNPKTEALML
+378 LDGNAKTEALML

-404 ANQSARDLDKQLKDR
+404 ANQSARELDKQLKGK

-446 LKPVDDW
+446 LKPVDEW
-453 QPPYDLENPTSTKA
+453 QPPYDLENPASAKA

-477 HILLQTDIVLPLAIA
+477 HILLQSDIVLPLAIA
-492 PEKVQFGLDILRQT
+492 PEKTIFGLEALKQM
-506 LIERIADA
+506 LIEGIADA

-522 RLEAMNRGTS
+522 RLEAMKRGTS

-537 NKAVKAGKKVAPS
+537 NKVVKAGKKVAPS

>member
-11 LAVLSS
+11 LSVLSG

-30 SIIMMGFGVFLAIK
+30 SLIMMGFGLFLAVK

-64 PLFISSRS
+64 PLYISSRS
-72 SRDSSSRS
+72 SRQP
-80 SRRSSSTEP
+80 TY
-89 FSNKESDGLGEDASE
+89 SNASAHSASE
-104 SESESESQHNKAD
+104 GEAESSPKSAD
-117 INDVLVKASTDWSQ
+117 INHVLVKDALVNDAMVKASDEWSQ
-131 KELSIWNDSKHHVRQ
+131 AELLIWNDSKHYVRQ
-146 QLMVD
+146 QLSNE
-151 IEWGNLDQTGLEVLE
+151 IEWGNLDQTALEVLE

-190 VSRRYKLVVR
+190 VSRRYKLVVK

-223 YGELGQKIVK
+223 YGELGQKIFK

-246 NPLKVV
+246 NPLKVI
-252 SDLGREQATSS
+252 SDLGREQATST
-263 MTRGVVDDMQYAAKQ
+263 MTKGVVDDMQYAAKQ

-295 FSIEDEALRASDVS
+295 FSIEDEALTASDVS
-309 ELDEQR
+309 EVDEKR

-378 LDGNPKTEALML
+378 LDGNAKTEAQML

-404 ANQSARDLDKQLKDR
+404 ANQSARELDTQLKGK

-434 PIVVSVVNQVDR
+434 PILVSVVNQVDR
-446 LKPVDDW
+446 LKPVDEW
-453 QPPYDLENPTSTKA
+453 QPPYDLDNPTSAKA

-477 HILLQTDIVLPLAIA
+477 QKLLQPDIALPLAIA
-492 PEKVQFGLDILRQT
+492 PEKAQFGLDALRQT
-506 LIERIADA
+506 LLERIADA

-522 RLEAMNRGTS
+522 RFEAMKRGTS

>member
-17 GRWGIALISAIFP
+17 GRWGIALISAVLP
-30 SIIMMGFGVFLAIK
+30 SIIMMGFGIFLAIK
-44 YGYLLEMSIAIA
+44 YGYLLEMSIVIV
-56 VSTLVFTI
+56 VSTLFFTI
-64 PLFISSRS
+64 PLYVSSCSSRQALYRQS
-72 SRDSSSRS
+72 VIHKSPSN
-80 SRRSSSTEP
+80 TEQ
-89 FSNKESDGLGEDASE
+89 NGMGDSE
-104 SESESESQHNKAD
+104 SEIKHDNID
-117 INDVLVKASTDWSQ
+117 INDALVKASLDWSQ
-131 KELSIWNDSKHHVRQ
+131 KELSIWNESKHYVRQ

-151 IEWGNLDQTGLEVLE
+151 VEWGNLDQTGLEILE
-166 FVAKKFDKKSLD
+166 FVAEKFDKKPLD

-214 KAGYEAYDK
+214 KAGYEAYDR
-223 YGELGQKIVK
+223 YGELGLKIVK

-263 MTRGVVDDMQYAAKQ
+263 MTKGVVDDMQYAAKQ

-295 FSIEDEALRASDVS
+295 FSIEDEALRTSEVS

-350 DVLPSTDTSTVYN
+350 DVLPSTDASTVYN

-378 LDGNPKTEALML
+378 LDGNAKTEVLML

-404 ANQSARDLDKQLKDR
+404 ANQSARELDKQLKDK

-434 PIVVSVVNQVDR
+434 PIVISVVNQVDR
-446 LKPVDDW
+446 LKPVNDW
-453 QPPYDLENPTSTKA
+453 QPPYDLGNPTSTKA
-467 KIIAQALEYN
+467 KTIAQALEYN
-477 HILLQTDIVLPLAIA
+477 HMLLQTDIVLPLAIA
-492 PEKVQFGLDILRQT
+492 PEKVEFGLEALKRT
-506 LIERIADA
+506 LIEGIADA

-522 RLEAMNRGTS
+522 RLEAIKRGRS

-537 NKAVKAGKKVAPS
+537 NQAVNAGKKVAPS

-559 AEMAIKQVVKKK
+559 AEMAIKQAVKKK

>member
-30 SIIMMGFGVFLAIK
+30 SIIMMGFGVFLAVK

-72 SRDSSSRS
+72 SRKP
-80 SRRSSSTEP
+80 TY
-89 FSNKESDGLGEDASE
+89 SDTSANPASE
-104 SESESESQHNKAD
+104 GETESPPKSAG
-117 INDVLVKASTDWSQ
+117 INDTLVNGALVNDAMVKASEEWSQ
-131 KELSIWNDSKHHVRQ
+131 AELSIWNDSKHYVRQ
-146 QLMVD
+146 QLMDD

-190 VSRRYKLVVR
+190 VSRRYKLVVK

-223 YGELGQKIVK
+223 YGELGQKIFK

-246 NPLKVV
+246 NPLKVI

-263 MTRGVVDDMQYAAKQ
+263 MTKGVVDDMQYAAKQ

-295 FSIEDEALRASDVS
+295 FSIEDEALTVSDVS
-309 ELDEQR
+309 EVDEKR

-378 LDGNPKTEALML
+378 LDGNAKTEALML

-434 PIVVSVVNQVDR
+434 PIVVLVVNQVDR
-446 LKPVDDW
+446 LKPVDEW
-453 QPPYDLENPTSTKA
+453 QPPYDLENPISAKG

-477 HILLQTDIVLPLAIA
+477 QTLLQPDIALPLAIA
-492 PEKVQFGLDILRQT
+492 PEKGEFGLDTLRQT
-506 LIERIADA
+506 LLERIADA

-522 RLEAMNRGTS
+522 RFEAMKRGTS

>member
-30 SIIMMGFGVFLAIK
+30 SIIMMAFGLFLAIK

-72 SRDSSSRS
+72 SRKPTYSDSSSHD
-80 SRRSSSTEP
+80 
-89 FSNKESDGLGEDASE
+89 ESDDQPEAGTSPKN
-104 SESESESQHNKAD
+104 SD
-117 INDVLVKASTDWSQ
+117 INDALVKASDEWSQ
-131 KELSIWNDSKHHVRQ
+131 AELSIWNDSKHHVRQ

-151 IEWGNLDQTGLEVLE
+151 IEWGNLDQTGIEVLE

-246 NPLKVV
+246 NPLKVI

-263 MTRGVVDDMQYAAKQ
+263 MTKGVVDDMQYAAKQ

-309 ELDEQR
+309 EIDEQR

-378 LDGNPKTEALML
+378 LDGNAKTEALML

-404 ANQSARDLDKQLKDR
+404 ANQSARELDKQLKGK

-434 PIVVSVVNQVDR
+434 PIVISVVNQVDR
-446 LKPVDDW
+446 LKPVDEW
-453 QPPYDLENPTSTKA
+453 QPPYDLENPTSAKA

-477 HILLQTDIVLPLAIA
+477 HILLQSDIVLPLAIA
-492 PEKVQFGLDILRQT
+492 PEKTIFGLEALKQM
-506 LIERIADA
+506 LIEGIADA

-522 RLEAMNRGTS
+522 RLEAMKRGTS

-537 NKAVKAGKKVAPS
+537 NKVVKAGKKVAPS

>member
-17 GRWGIALISAIFP
+17 GRWGIALISAVLP
-30 SIIMMGFGVFLAIK
+30 SIIMMGFGIFLAIK
-44 YGYLLEMSIAIA
+44 YGYLLEMSIVIV
-56 VSTLVFTI
+56 VSTLFFTI
-64 PLFISSRS
+64 PLYVSSRS
-72 SRDSSSRS
+72 SRQALYRQSVIHKSPSN
-80 SRRSSSTEP
+80 TEQ
-89 FSNKESDGLGEDASE
+89 NGMGDSE
-104 SESESESQHNKAD
+104 SEIKHDNID
-117 INDVLVKASTDWSQ
+117 INDALVKASLDWSQ
-131 KELSIWNDSKHHVRQ
+131 KELSIWNESKHYVRQ

-151 IEWGNLDQTGLEVLE
+151 VEWGNLDQTGLEILE
-166 FVAKKFDKKSLD
+166 FVAEKFDKKPLD

-214 KAGYEAYDK
+214 KAGYEAYDR
-223 YGELGQKIVK
+223 YGELGLKIVK

-263 MTRGVVDDMQYAAKQ
+263 MTKGVVDDMQYAAKQ

-295 FSIEDEALRASDVS
+295 FSIEDEALRTSEVS

-350 DVLPSTDTSTVYN
+350 DVLPSTDASTVYN

-378 LDGNPKTEALML
+378 LDGNAKTEVLML

-404 ANQSARDLDKQLKDR
+404 ANQSARELDKQLKDK

-434 PIVVSVVNQVDR
+434 PIVISVVNQVDR
-446 LKPVDDW
+446 LKPVNDW
-453 QPPYDLENPTSTKA
+453 QPPYDLGNPTSTKA
-467 KIIAQALEYN
+467 KTIAQALEYN
-477 HILLQTDIVLPLAIA
+477 HMLLQTDIVLPLAIA
-492 PEKVQFGLDILRQT
+492 PEKVEFGLEALKRT
-506 LIERIADA
+506 LIEGIADA

-522 RLEAMNRGTS
+522 RLEAIKRGRS

-537 NKAVKAGKKVAPS
+537 NKAVNAGKKVAPS

-559 AEMAIKQVVKKK
+559 AEMAIKQAVKKK

>member
-44 YGYLLEMSIAIA
+44 YGYLLEMSIGIA

-72 SRDSSSRS
+72 SSRS
-80 SRRSSSTEP
+80 SNKDP
-89 FSNKESDGLGEDASE
+89 FSNQESDDLGEDTA
-104 SESESESQHNKAD
+104 ESESQHSKAS
-117 INDVLVKASTDWSQ
+117 INDALVKASADWSQ

-246 NPLKVV
+246 NPLKVI
-252 SDLGREQATSS
+252 SDLGREQATAS

-295 FSIEDEALRASDVS
+295 FSIEDDALKASDVS

-363 AFVDDNDVRVVDLQG
+363 AFVDENDVRVVDLQG

-390 KEMTQADVVLWVLK
+390 KEITQADVVLWVLK
-404 ANQSARDLDKQLKDR
+404 ANQSARELDKQLKDG

-434 PIVVSVVNQVDR
+434 PIVISVVNQVDR

-453 QPPYDLENPTSTKA
+453 QPPYDLESPTSAKA

-477 HILLQTDIVLPLAIA
+477 QTLLQSDIVLPLAIA
-492 PEKVQFGLDILRQT
+492 PDKAQFGLDTLRQT

-522 RLEAMNRGTS
+522 RFEAMKRGTS